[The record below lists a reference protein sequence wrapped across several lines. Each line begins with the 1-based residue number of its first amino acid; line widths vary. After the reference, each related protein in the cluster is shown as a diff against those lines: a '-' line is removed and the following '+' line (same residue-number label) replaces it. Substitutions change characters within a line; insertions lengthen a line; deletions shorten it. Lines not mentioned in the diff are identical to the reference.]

1 MQKEWRGI
9 DTNTPYFSST
19 RILKWYLILLGLYI
33 ANKQLMQEASIKMV
47 DLRHTLP
54 NLKALLLTLSSPVPP
69 PPRRH
74 LSNPNSRMTS
84 RQTSQ
89 AYSFQRYSLSPGP
102 EIESPI
108 KRRPRRSRLSHGSVL
123 GRDGGDGSGSDD
135 GTETETA
142 TGTMDDTAVDTE
154 SIDRSLLS
162 P

>member
-1 MQKEWRGI
+1 
-9 DTNTPYFSST
+9 
-19 RILKWYLILLGLYI
+19 
-33 ANKQLMQEASIKMV
+33 MQEASIKMV

-54 NLKALLLTLSSPVPP
+54 NLKSLLLALSSPMPP
-69 PPRRH
+69 PQRRH
-74 LSNPNSRMTS
+74 LSNPISRMTS

-102 EIESPI
+102 EVKSPE

-123 GRDGGDGSGSDD
+123 GREVGDASGSEE

-142 TGTMDDTAVDTE
+142 IGTVDATTVDTE
-154 SIDRSLLS
+154 SIDRSMIS

>member
-1 MQKEWRGI
+1 M
-9 DTNTPYFSST
+9 F
-19 RILKWYLILLGLYI
+19 LLNKNIEMVIQRNEYI
-33 ANKQLMQEASIKMV
+33 ADRQLMQEASIKMV

-54 NLKALLLTLSSPVPP
+54 NLKSLLLALSSPMPP
-69 PPRRH
+69 PQRRH

-102 EIESPI
+102 EAQSPE

-123 GRDGGDGSGSDD
+123 GREQGDASGSED

-142 TGTMDDTAVDTE
+142 TGTVDDTAVDSE
-154 SIDRSLLS
+154 SVDRSMIS